1 MSKKPLLPG
10 KDVKTQ
16 TGIGVKQ
23 VCGPSQNIERLNCY
37 GGREVE
43 NREGCEGALSFL
55 GERSG
60 EKSLLNTAFSPLFL
74 KGLAR
79 KTLNQPAELFLTVN

>member
-1 MSKKPLLPG
+1 VAHRKTSKDLIVTEEGRWK
-10 KDVKTQ
+10 
-16 TGIGVKQ
+16 
-23 VCGPSQNIERLNCY
+23 IERAV
-37 GGREVE
+37 RAPS
-43 NREGCEGALSFL
+43 RFL

-79 KTLNQPAELFLTVN
+79 KTLNQPAELFLTGN